1 MTFYRLFIQK
11 DVTNL
16 INHVFCSQILNYETC
31 VDADQGVRIGTGPS
45 RQHRKDK
52 RISVQEHTMTD
63 NASDLPVSGNEL
75 NSKINLNFER
85 ILSQALR
92 LALRDATRVRAGNE
106 PLMRIESEHSLLV
119 LKSTCPRIE
128 IELL

>member
-1 MTFYRLFIQK
+1 MIIKKPINVKECIKTISMTFYRLFIQK

-75 NSKINLNFER
+75 NSKICL
-85 ILSQALR
+85 LYTS
-92 LALRDATRVRAGNE
+92 DAADE
-106 PLMRIESEHSLLV
+106 
-119 LKSTCPRIE
+119 
-128 IELL
+128 